1 MQICRFC
8 GKLIPTEKPY
18 DPGELW
24 ICKECE
30 DKHEKE
36 RTDMTGREL
45 IEWIKKNH
53 AEDLQVHIRKT
64 GGEDIEADKPNLKC
78 SIVYEKETGQQ
89 AFDKYIMI

>member
-24 ICKECE
+24 ICKGCE
-30 DKHEKE
+30 DKHKKE
-36 RTDMTGREL
+36 RIAVTGREL
-45 IEWIKKNH
+45 IEWIQKNN
-53 AEDLQVHIRKT
+53 AEDLQVHIRNT
-64 GGEDIEADKPNLKC
+64 GQAEVEVDKPDVKC
-78 SIVYEKETGQQ
+78 SIVYEKGTGQQ

>member
-24 ICKECE
+24 ICKKCE
-30 DKHEKE
+30 DKHKKE

-53 AEDLQVHIRKT
+53 AEDLQVHIRNT
-64 GGEDIEADKPNLKC
+64 GQAEVLVDKPDVKC
-78 SIVYEKETGQQ
+78 SIVYEKGTGQQ
-89 AFDKYIMI
+89 MFDKYIMI